1 MANVT
6 NTGTTGYPGVLDT
19 RTSLTDGP
27 AGSIIEAN
35 HPNGLGAAVLAIENE
50 LGTDPAGTAVDVKT
64 RLNVSQNSDGTIKSS
79 VIVAT
84 GSTTVGYSS
93 GVFTIS
99 SPEVSFGL
107 SNLGFIVSRSSNA
120 LTIYLQT
127 RTLSTPTAANPA
139 QIMFRSTP
147 VTTGAYDIINVTAQ
161 TSVTI
166 SSGSSTGM
174 RPNQNGRLYFGAVNN
189 LGTAE
194 LTVHNPMVIQAEI
207 GTITGITQYKPNE
220 AELQSTT
227 AEGGAGGAD
236 TSGLLYSTSAR
247 VSLPYRML
255 GYMDIVHGASAGT
268 WSADPTAIQV
278 LGYGIPRTGELIQRV
293 GTVSAQGLQGTT
305 TIPTDNTVPLQA
317 EGDRYMG
324 ATITA
329 SNGSNLLR
337 HQVMGYFAN
346 GTITRQTM
354 ALFRYGANEALATAR
369 GNGTVDNVAD
379 CIALDYISTITSA
392 AAVGFQVRAG
402 NGGASTTTFNGEGGA
417 GLDGGTLNSHYY
429 IDEICT

>member
-1 MANVT
+1 M
-6 NTGTTGYPGVLDT
+6 LDT

-27 AGSIIEAN
+27 AGDLIVAN
-35 HPNGLGAAVLAIENE
+35 HPNGLGAAVLAIETE

-64 RLNVSQNSDGTIKSS
+64 RLDVSQNNDGTIKSS

-107 SNLGFIVSRSSNA
+107 SNLGFIVSRVSNA

-127 RTLSTPTAANPA
+127 RSLSTPTAANPA

-147 VTTGAYDIINVTAQ
+147 VTTGAYDIVNVTAQ

-166 SSGSSTGM
+166 SSGSSVGM
-174 RPNQNGRLYFGAVNN
+174 QPNMNGRIYFGAINN
-189 LGTAE
+189 GGTVE
-194 LTVHNPMVIQAEI
+194 FTFHNPMDFRA
-207 GTITGITQYKPNE
+207 TIATINAITQYKPNE
-220 AELQSTT
+220 AELQTTT

-236 TSGLLYSTSAR
+236 SAGVIYSATAR
-247 VSLPYRML
+247 ASLPYRMI

-278 LGYGIPRTGELIQRV
+278 LGYGIPRTGEIIQ
-293 GTVSAQGLQGTT
+293 TVATTSASVLTGTT

-329 SNGSNLLR
+329 TNASNLLR

-354 ALFRYGANEALATAR
+354 ALFRYGANEALASAR
-369 GNGTVDNVAD
+369 GGDTADNVAA
-379 CIALDYISTITSA
+379 ILALDYVSTITSA

-402 NGGASTTTFNGEGGA
+402 NGGASTTTFNGEGGG